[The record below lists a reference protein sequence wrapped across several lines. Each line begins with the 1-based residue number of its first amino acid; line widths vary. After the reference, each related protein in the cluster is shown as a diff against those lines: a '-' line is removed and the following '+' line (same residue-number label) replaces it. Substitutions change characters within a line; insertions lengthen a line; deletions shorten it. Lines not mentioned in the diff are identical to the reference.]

1 MKIAFLASHGGS
13 GMRAVLAAIQ
23 RGELD
28 AHAVLCLSNNS
39 GAPALGHAQNAGL
52 DTLHLSSRRFPDAR
66 QLDVAM
72 LSALNAARADLLV
85 LSGYMRAIGPG
96 VLAGFAGRLV
106 NVHPSLLP
114 RYGGRGMYG
123 DLVHAAVLAAGESE
137 SGATVHLVEE
147 GIDEGP
153 ILAQAW
159 VPVLPGD
166 TLETLRARV
175 MKVEGPLLVGVLR
188 ELGRQLESGR
198 VKSGGAEVSR
208 S

>member
-28 AHAVLCLSNNS
+28 ARAVLCVSNNS
-39 GAPALGHAQNAGL
+39 GAPALAHARDAGL
-52 DTLHLSSRRFPDAR
+52 DTLHLSSRRFPDAH
-66 QLDVAM
+66 QLDAAM
-72 LSALNAARADLLV
+72 LSALLAAGADMVV
-85 LSGYMRAIGPG
+85 LSGYMRATGPG
-96 VLAGFAGRLV
+96 VLAHFAGRLV

-114 RYGGRGMYG
+114 KYGGRGMYG
-123 DLVHAAVLAAGESE
+123 DLVHVAVLAAGESE
-137 SGATVHLVEE
+137 SGATVHQVEE

-153 ILAQAW
+153 ILAQAR

-175 MKVEGPLLVGVLR
+175 MAVEGSLLVGVLR
-188 ELGRQLESGR
+188 ELGRQID
-198 VKSGGAEVSR
+198 VSGG
-208 S
+208 

>member
-23 RGELD
+23 RGELT
-28 AHAVLCLSNNS
+28 ARAVLCVSNNS
-39 GAPALGHAQNAGL
+39 GAPALEHARKAGL
-52 DTLHLSSRRFPDAR
+52 DTLHLSSRHYPDAG
-66 QLDVAM
+66 QLDAAM
-72 LSALNAARADLLV
+72 LGALTAAGADALV
-85 LSGYMRAIGPG
+85 LSGYMRATGPG

-114 RYGGRGMYG
+114 KYGGRGMYG

-147 GIDEGP
+147 DIDEGP
-153 ILAQAW
+153 ILAQAR

-166 TLETLRARV
+166 TVDTLRARV
-175 MKVEGPLLVGVLR
+175 MAVEGPLLVGVLQG
-188 ELGRQLESGR
+188 LGRRPEPDR
-198 VKSGGAEVSR
+198 VEPN
-208 S
+208 

>member
-1 MKIAFLASHGGS
+1 
-13 GMRAVLAAIQ
+13 MRAVLAAIQ

-28 AHAVLCLSNNS
+28 AQATLCVSNNS
-39 GAPALGHAQNAGL
+39 GAPALEHARNAGL
-52 DTLHLSSRRFPDAR
+52 NTLHLSSRHYPDAS
-66 QLDVAM
+66 QLDAAM
-72 LSALNAARADLLV
+72 LGALNAAGADTLV
-85 LSGYMRAIGPG
+85 LSGYMRATGPQ

-123 DLVHAAVLAAGESE
+123 DLVHAAVLAAGERE

-153 ILAQAW
+153 ILAQAKI
-159 VPVLPGD
+159 PVLPGD

-175 MKVEGPLLVGVLR
+175 MAVEGPLLVGVLR
-188 ELGRQLESGR
+188 ELTTQGS
-198 VKSGGAEVSR
+198 V
-208 S
+208 